1 MEEQEMIDFE
11 IPEAI
16 AKTQQEMRE
25 DALKTMRP
33 IAREF
38 DEKEHEKPWDYIS
51 ARWENVKKD
60 VARQLEA
67 LEQTDE
73 EKKAAMKERIAKAGG
88 QPMVMTAI
96 VGEERSFG
104 DAGISLCTPG
114 TGLGGAAINAVGTPE
129 QKRRFFQRFTEGEPK
144 WGAMAITEANAGSD
158 TAAITTTAVR
168 DGDEWVLNGEKIFVT
183 SGKMSCEESD
193 GWVVV
198 WATIDKSA
206 GRAGI
211 KSFVVEKGT
220 PGMTVAKLEDKL
232 GIRASDTATV
242 VFEDCRIP
250 FDNILGTPDVQ
261 QKGTTKGFKGV
272 MATFDAT
279 RPGVAASAIGIGRA
293 ALEFV
298 KQKLEEEGIEIRL
311 NISPYR
317 MTAVEK
323 DIHEMEANLK
333 AARLLTWR
341 ACWMLDRRERNSL
354 EASMA
359 KAKAGL
365 AVTRVCQKAV
375 EIMGPLGY
383 SRDLLLEKWMRDC
396 KINDIFEGTGQINML
411 IVARN
416 VLGFKRDKLK

>member
-1 MEEQEMIDFE
+1 MIDFE
-11 IPEAI
+11 LPEAI
-16 AKTQQEMRE
+16 VAAQKEMRST
-25 DALKTMRP
+25 AMTHMRP
-33 IAREF
+33 IAREY
-38 DEKEHEKPWDYIS
+38 DEKEHEKPWDYINY
-51 ARWENVKKD
+51 RWEGVKEEVKNNLATLD
-60 VARQLEA
+60 F
-67 LEQTDE
+67 TDE
-73 EKKAAMKERIAKAGG
+73 ERKSAMKEKFMAAGG
-88 QPMVMTAI
+88 QPMVMVAV
-96 VGEERSFG
+96 VGEERACG

-114 TGLGGAAINAVGTPE
+114 IGLGGAAINAVGTPE
-129 QKRRFFQRFTEGEPK
+129 QKRRFFERFTEGEPK

-158 TAAITTTAVR
+158 TAAITMTATR

-183 SGKMSCEESD
+183 SGKMAGEESE
-193 GWVVV
+193 GWIVV

-220 PGMTVAKLEDKL
+220 PGMTVTKLEDKL

-250 FDNILGTPDVQ
+250 FDNILGSPEVQ
-261 QKGTTKGFKGV
+261 QKGSTKGFKGV

-293 ALEFV
+293 ALDFTKE
-298 KQKLEEEGIEIRL
+298 KLSEEGVEIRY
-311 NISPYR
+311 NISPYK

-323 DIHEMEANLK
+323 DVHSMEANLK
-333 AARLLTWR
+333 AARFLTWR
-341 ACWMLDRRERNSL
+341 ACCMLDKRERNSL

-365 AVTRVCQKAV
+365 AVTHICQKAV
-375 EIMGPLGY
+375 ELMGPLGY
-383 SRDLLLEKWMRDC
+383 SRDYLLEKWMRDC

-416 VLGFKRDKLK
+416 VLGFRRDKLK

>member
-1 MEEQEMIDFE
+1 MIDFE
-11 IPEAI
+11 IPEPI
-16 AKTQQEMRE
+16 AKAQEEMRE
-25 DALKTMRP
+25 MALSHMRP

-38 DEKEHEKPWDYIS
+38 DEKEHEKPWDFINF
-51 ARWENVKKD
+51 RWESIKKD
-60 VARQLEA
+60 VAAQLAA
-67 LEQTDE
+67 LEQSDE
-73 EKKAAMKERIAKAGG
+73 ERKQAMKDKITKAGG

-96 VGEERSFG
+96 LAEERSFG
-104 DAGISLCTPG
+104 DAGIGLCTPG
-114 TGLGGAAINAVGTPE
+114 TGLGGAAINAVGTTE
-129 QKRRFFQRFTEGEPK
+129 QKRRFFTPFTKGEPK

-158 TAAITTTAVR
+158 TAAIAMTATR
-168 DGDEWVLNGEKIFVT
+168 DGDEWILNGEKIFVT
-183 SGKMSCEESD
+183 SGLMACEKSD

-250 FDNILGTPDVQ
+250 LDNILGSSDVQ

-293 ALEFV
+293 ALEYV
-298 KQKLEEEGIEIRL
+298 KERLEEKGIEIRY
-311 NISPYR
+311 NVSPYR

-323 DIHEMEANLK
+323 DIHIMEANLK

-341 ACWMLDRRERNSL
+341 ACTMLDKRERNSL

-365 AVTRVCQKAV
+365 AVTQLCQKAV
-375 EIMGPLGY
+375 ELMGPLGY
-383 SRDLLLEKWMRDC
+383 SREYLLEKWMRDC

-416 VLGFKRDKLK
+416 VLGYRRDKLK

>member
-1 MEEQEMIDFE
+1 MIDFE
-11 IPEAI
+11 LPDQIVSAQKES
-16 AKTQQEMRE
+16 RE
-25 DALKTMRP
+25 IALKHMRP
-33 IAREF
+33 IAREY
-38 DEKEHEKPWDYIS
+38 DEREHEKPWDFINFV
-51 ARWENVKKD
+51 WEGTKAD
-60 VARQLEA
+60 VAKQLEA
-67 LEQTDE
+67 LEQTKE
-73 EKKAAMKERIAKAGG
+73 ERAEAMKEKAAQAGG
-88 QPMVMTAI
+88 QPMVMNA
-96 VGEERSFG
+96 VLREENSWG
-104 DAGISLCTPG
+104 DAGIGLCRPG

-129 QKRRFFQRFTEGEPK
+129 QKRRFFERFTEDPPK
-144 WGAMAITEANAGSD
+144 WGAMAITEAGAGSD
-158 TAAITTTAVR
+158 TAAITTTAAR
-168 DGDEWVLNGEKIFVT
+168 DGDSWVLNGEKIFVT
-183 SGKMSCEESD
+183 SGKMACQESD

-220 PGMTVAKLEDKL
+220 PGMTVTKEEDKL

-250 FDNILGTPDVQ
+250 LDNILGSPEVQ
-261 QKGTTKGFKGV
+261 KRDTTKGFKGV

-298 KQKLEEEGIEIRL
+298 KEKLTEEGVEIRYG
-311 NISPYR
+311 ISPYQ
-317 MTAVEK
+317 MSAVEK
-323 DIHEMEANLK
+323 DIHSMEANLK

-341 ACWMLDRRERNSL
+341 ACWMIDRRERNSL

-365 AVTRVCQKAV
+365 AVTHICQKAV
-375 EIMGPLGY
+375 ELMGPLGY
-383 SRDLLLEKWMRDC
+383 SRDYLLEKWMRDC

-416 VLGFKRDKLK
+416 VLGFRRDKLK

>member
-1 MEEQEMIDFE
+1 MIDFE
-11 IPEAI
+11 IPEDVQNQTNMVHMLA
-16 AKTQQEMRE
+16 ENM
-25 DALKTMRP
+25 MRP
-33 IAREF
+33 VARKF
-38 DEKEHEKPWDYIS
+38 DEEEHVDKPWDFINMMWEDAKRRNKS
-51 ARWENVKKD
+51 RMEPKEKPKEEAKPDRPRGNSVMFARVI
-60 VARQLEA
+60 
-67 LEQTDE
+67 E
-73 EKKAAMKERIAKAGG
+73 ELSWGDCGIYLNMAGG
-88 QPMVMTAI
+88 
-96 VGEERSFG
+96 
-104 DAGISLCTPG
+104 
-114 TGLGGAAINAVGTPE
+114 LGVAAVEAVGTPE
-129 QKRRFFQRFTEGEPK
+129 QKERLLTRFTEGEPK

-158 TAAITTTAVR
+158 TAAIAMTAAR

-183 SGKMSCEESD
+183 SGQMACEKSD

-298 KQKLEEEGIEIRL
+298 KERLAEEGVALRI

-317 MTAVEK
+317 MTAVER

-341 ACWMLDRRERNSL
+341 ACCMLDRRERNSL

-416 VLGFKRDKLK
+416 VLGYKRDKLK

>member
-1 MEEQEMIDFE
+1 MIDFE
-11 IPEAI
+11 LPEQIVA
-16 AKTQQEMRE
+16 ARDEVHELAARH
-25 DALKTMRP
+25 MRP
-33 IAREF
+33 IAREY
-38 DEKEHEKPWDYIS
+38 DDKEHEKPWDFINLV
-51 ARWENVKKD
+51 WEDAKKD
-60 VARQLEA
+60 VAKQLEG
-67 LEQTDE
+67 LEQTKE
-73 EKKAAMKERIAKAGG
+73 ERTETMRKKVAMAGG
-88 QPMVMTAI
+88 QPMVMSA
-96 VGEERSFG
+96 VLREENSWG
-104 DAGISLCTPG
+104 DAGISLCRPG
-114 TGLGGAAINAVGTPE
+114 TGLGGAAINAVATPE
-129 QKRRFFQRFTEGEPK
+129 QKRRFFEPFTEGSPK

-158 TAAITTTAVR
+158 TAAIAMTAVR
-168 DGDEWVLNGEKIFVT
+168 DGDSWVLNGEKIFVT
-183 SGKMSCEESD
+183 SGKMACQESD

-250 FDNILGTPDVQ
+250 LDNILGSPDVQ
-261 QKGTTKGFKGV
+261 KKSTTKGFKGV

-279 RPGVAASAIGIGRA
+279 RPNVAASAIGIGRA

-298 KQKLEEEGIEIRL
+298 QEKLAEKNIEIRYG
-311 NISPYR
+311 ISPYK
-317 MTAVEK
+317 MTAVER
-323 DIHEMEANLK
+323 DVHGMEVNLQ

-341 ACWMLDRRERNSL
+341 ACWMIDRRERNSL
-354 EASMA
+354 EASMS

-365 AVTRVCQKAV
+365 AVTQVCQKAV
-375 EIMGPLGY
+375 ELMGPLGY
-383 SRDLLLEKWMRDC
+383 SREYLLEKWMRDC

-416 VLGFKRDKLK
+416 ILGFRRDKLK

>member
-1 MEEQEMIDFE
+1 MIDFE
-11 IPEAI
+11 LPEQIVAV
-16 AKTQQEMRE
+16 QEEMHE
-25 DALKTMRP
+25 MAVKHMRP
-33 IAREF
+33 VAREY
-38 DEKEHEKPWDYIS
+38 DEREHEKPWDYINLI
-51 ARWENVKKD
+51 WEDVKKD
-60 VARQLEA
+60 VAAQLDA
-67 LEQTDE
+67 LEQTE
-73 EKKAAMKERIAKAGG
+73 AERAEARKKSLARAGG
-88 QPMVMTAI
+88 QPMILTAI
-96 VGEERSFG
+96 LNEERAWG
-104 DAGISLCTPG
+104 DAGLNLCNPG
-114 TGLGGAAINAVGTPE
+114 PRLGGAAVNAVGTPE
-129 QKRRFFQRFTEGEPK
+129 QKRRFLKRFTEGSPK

-158 TAAITTTAVR
+158 TAAIAATAVR
-168 DGDEWVLNGEKIFVT
+168 DGDSWALNGEKIFVT
-183 SGKMSCEESD
+183 SGKMACRESD

-198 WATIDKSA
+198 WATIDRSA

-211 KSFVVEKGT
+211 KSFIVERGT
-220 PGMTVAKLEDKL
+220 AGMTVTKLEKKL

-250 FDNILGTPDVQ
+250 LDNILGAPEI
-261 QKGTTKGFKGV
+261 QKGDTTKGFKGV

-279 RPGVAASAIGIGRA
+279 RPGIAASAIGVGRA

-298 KQKLEEEGIEIRL
+298 KEELAEKEIEIRYG
-311 NISPYR
+311 ISPYH

-323 DIHEMEANLK
+323 DIHVMEANLK

-365 AVTRVCQKAV
+365 AVTHICQKAV
-375 EIMGPLGY
+375 ELMGPLGY
-383 SRDLLLEKWMRDC
+383 SREFLLEKWMRDC

-416 VLGFKRDKLK
+416 ILGFGRDKLK

>member
-1 MEEQEMIDFE
+1 MIDFE
-11 IPEAI
+11 IPEPIVKARD
-16 AKTQQEMRE
+16 EMHE
-25 DALKTMRP
+25 AALKDMRP

-38 DEKEHEKPWDYIS
+38 DEREHEKPWDYINS
-51 ARWENVKKD
+51 RWEKVKKD
-60 VARQLEA
+60 VAKQLEA
-67 LEQTDE
+67 LELTDDE
-73 EKKAAMKERIAKAGG
+73 RKAIAKEKFKAAGG
-88 QPMVMTAI
+88 QPMLMTAI
-96 VGEERSFG
+96 VGEERSWG

-114 TGLGGAAINAVGTPE
+114 TGLGGAAINAVGTTE
-129 QKRRFFQRFTEGEPK
+129 QKRRFFKRFAEGEPK

-158 TAAITTTAVR
+158 TAAIACTAAR

-183 SGKMSCEESD
+183 SGKMACQESE

-211 KSFVVEKGT
+211 KSFVIEKGT

-250 FDNILGTPDVQ
+250 LDNILGSPEVQ
-261 QKGTTKGFKGV
+261 KRDTTKGFKGV

-293 ALEFV
+293 ALEFI
-298 KQKLEEEGIEIRL
+298 KEKLADEGVAIRY
-311 NISPYR
+311 NISPYK
-317 MTAVEK
+317 MTAVER
-323 DIHEMEANLK
+323 DIHEMEVNLK

-341 ACWMLDRRERNSL
+341 ACWMIDRRERNSL
-354 EASMA
+354 QASMA

-375 EIMGPLGY
+375 ELMGPLGY

>member
-1 MEEQEMIDFE
+1 MIDFE
-11 IPEAI
+11 LPEQIVA
-16 AKTQQEMRE
+16 AQQEMHE
-25 DALKTMRP
+25 TALKHMRP
-33 IAREF
+33 IAREY
-38 DEKEHEKPWDYIS
+38 DEKEHEKPWDYINF
-51 ARWENVKKD
+51 RWELTKKD
-60 VARQLEA
+60 VAKQLDA

-73 EKKAAMKERIAKAGG
+73 ERKQIMKEKIAAAGG
-88 QPMVMTAI
+88 QPMVMTAV
-96 VGEERSFG
+96 VGEERAWG
-104 DAGISLCTPG
+104 DAGIGLCTPG

-129 QKRRFFQRFTEGEPK
+129 QKRRFFERFTEGEPK

-158 TAAITTTAVR
+158 TAAIAMTAVR

-183 SGKMSCEESD
+183 SGKMACQESD

-211 KSFVVEKGT
+211 KSFVVQKGT

-250 FDNILGTPDVQ
+250 LDNILGSPEVQ
-261 QKGTTKGFKGV
+261 KKSTTKGFKGV

-298 KQKLEEEGIEIRL
+298 KEKLAEKGIETRYGV
-311 NISPYR
+311 SPYK
-317 MTAVEK
+317 MTVVEK
-323 DIHEMEANLK
+323 DIHSMEANLK

-341 ACWMLDRRERNSL
+341 ACCMLDRRERNSL

-365 AVTRVCQKAV
+365 AVTHVCQKAV
-375 EIMGPLGY
+375 ELMGPLGY
-383 SRDLLLEKWMRDC
+383 SREYLLEKWMRDC

>member
-1 MEEQEMIDFE
+1 MIDFE
-11 IPEAI
+11 LPSQIAEAQR
-16 AKTQQEMRE
+16 KMRE
-25 DALKTMRP
+25 MAVTHMRP
-33 IAREF
+33 VAREY
-38 DEKEHEKPWDYIS
+38 DEREHEKPWDYINMI
-51 ARWENVKKD
+51 WEDVKAE
-60 VARQLEA
+60 VADQLAA
-67 LEQTDE
+67 LEQTE
-73 EKKAAMKERIAKAGG
+73 EERAKAKKRGLERAGG
-88 QPMVMTAI
+88 QPMIMSAVLA
-96 VGEERSFG
+96 EERSWG
-104 DAGISLCTPG
+104 DAGLNLCNPG
-114 TGLGGAAINAVGTPE
+114 PRLGGAAINAVGTPD
-129 QKRRFFQRFTEGEPK
+129 QKRRFFKRFTEGSPK

-158 TAAITTTAVR
+158 TAAITCTAIR
-168 DGDEWVLNGEKIFVT
+168 DGDSWVLNGEKIFVT
-183 SGKMSCEESD
+183 SGKMACEETD
-193 GWVVV
+193 GFVVV

-220 PGMTVAKLEDKL
+220 PGMTVTKLEHKL

-250 FDNILGTPDVQ
+250 LDNILGSPEVQ
-261 QKGTTKGFKGV
+261 AKGSTKGFKGV

-279 RPGVAASAIGIGRA
+279 RPNIAAGAIGIGRA

-298 KQKLEEEGIEIRL
+298 KDKLSEQGIEVRYG
-311 NISPYR
+311 ISPYR
-317 MTAVEK
+317 LSAIER

-341 ACWMLDRRERNSL
+341 ACWLLDRRERNSL

-375 EIMGPLGY
+375 ELMGPLGY
-383 SRDLLLEKWMRDC
+383 SREYLLEKWMRDC

-416 VLGFKRDKLK
+416 ILGFGRDKLK